1 MRSGLNENKMF
12 VPFQSLPDY
21 SRIWI
26 YQSNKKLDIKSIAIL
41 SETLKTFT
49 ENWTVHGQPMHASF
63 NIRFDRF
70 VILAANEGINAAS
83 GCSIDSSVRTLKEIG
98 HVLQVDFFDRSEV
111 AFKDGEDVLTQ
122 NIGTLK
128 SSLSNGDWNG
138 DTLMFH
144 NLIAEKSQLEK
155 GWLIPAKASWLK
167 RYLPH
172 ESVTH

>member
-1 MRSGLNENKMF
+1 MF

-26 YQSNKKLDIKSIAIL
+26 YQANKKLDSTSVAIL

-49 ENWTVHGQPMHASF
+49 ENWTVHGQPMRASF
-63 NIRFDRF
+63 DIRFDRF

-83 GCSIDSSVRTLKEIG
+83 GCSIDSSVRTLKEVGQI
-98 HVLQVDFFDRSEV
+98 LQVDFFDRNEV
-111 AFKDGEDVLTQ
+111 AFKNDNDVLTLK
-122 NIGTLK
+122 ISTLK
-128 SSLSNGDWNG
+128 NHLSSGDWNAN
-138 DTLMFH
+138 TLVFH
-144 NLIAEKSQLEK
+144 NLINEKSQLET

-172 ESVTH
+172 ETVAH

>member
-1 MRSGLNENKMF
+1 MF

-26 YQSNKKLDIKSIAIL
+26 YQSNKKLDARSIAIL

-63 NIRFDRF
+63 DIRFDRF

-83 GCSIDSSVRTLKEIG
+83 GCSIDSSVRTLKEVG
-98 HVLQVDFFDRSEV
+98 HALQVDFFDRSEV
-111 AFKDGEDVLTQ
+111 AFKNGDNVLIL
-122 NIGTLK
+122 NISSLK
-128 SSLSNGDWNG
+128 SSLSNGDWNA
-138 DTLMFH
+138 DTLTFH
-144 NLIAEKSQLEK
+144 NLIADKSQLETA
-155 GWLIPAKASWLK
+155 WLIPSKASWLK

-172 ESVTH
+172 ETLAH

>member
-1 MRSGLNENKMF
+1 MF

-21 SRIWI
+21 SRIWV

-41 SETLKTFT
+41 SETLKAFT

-63 NIRFDRF
+63 DIRFERF

-111 AFKDGEDVLTQ
+111 AFKAGGDVHTL
-122 NIGTLK
+122 NVGTLK
-128 SSLSNGDWNG
+128 SGLLNGDWSG

-144 NLIAEKSQLEK
+144 NLIAEKSQLEN

-172 ESVTH
+172 ESVAH

>member
-1 MRSGLNENKMF
+1 MF

-26 YQSNKKLDIKSIAIL
+26 YQANKKLDSKSVAIL

-63 NIRFDRF
+63 DIRFDRF

-98 HVLQVDFFDRSEV
+98 HALQIDFFDRSEV
-111 AFKDGEDVLTQ
+111 AFKNTDDVHTR
-122 NIGTLK
+122 NISTLK
-128 SSLSNGDWNG
+128 NSLSDGDWNA
-138 DTLMFH
+138 DTLVFQ
-144 NLIAEKSQLEK
+144 NLITEKSQLDTA
-155 GWLIPAKASWLK
+155 WIIPAKTSWLK
-167 RYLPH
+167 RYLPL
-172 ESVTH
+172 ETVTH

>member
-1 MRSGLNENKMF
+1 MF

-26 YQSNKKLDIKSIAIL
+26 YQSNKKLDTQALAIL

-63 NIRFDRF
+63 DIRFDRF

-98 HVLQVDFFDRSEV
+98 HVLQLDFFDRSEV
-111 AFKDGEDVLTQ
+111 AFKDGADVLTL

-172 ESVTH
+172 ETVAH